1 MADDVVFTQQ
11 EVSDVFLANQVVAR
25 VFEGRPGHFFWVN
38 WLTDEA
44 PKGPFSSRDA
54 AELDADIEID
64 LDHKRALAM
73 LMVDT

>member
-1 MADDVVFTQQ
+1 MADDVVSTQQ

-25 VFEGRPGHFFWVN
+25 VFEGRPGHFYWVN

-44 PKGPFSSRDA
+44 PKGPFGSRES
-54 AELDADIEID
+54 AEVDADLEID
-64 LDHKRALAM
+64 FDRKLAIAL